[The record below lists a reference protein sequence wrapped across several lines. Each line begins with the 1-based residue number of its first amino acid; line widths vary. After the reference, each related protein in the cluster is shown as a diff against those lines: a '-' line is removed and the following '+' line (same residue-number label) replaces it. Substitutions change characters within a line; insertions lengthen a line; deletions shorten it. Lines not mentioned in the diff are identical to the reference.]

1 MALKNVFKISDLP
14 EMLKTDISENDL
26 LLVSDSLDSETSS
39 LILSKKLKLST
50 LSSQF
55 ADSIL
60 SNVDSNLSMIDSKID
75 NISSNLSENISNL
88 SVNDKNLSDSI
99 DIKIKLGLLNQ
110 DEIEFTNLSTLSIN
124 YISEDKLIEKLESG
138 EEFLSD
144 EVNVVYNDNYINAYY
159 QQIKYVDTPTDKKDA
174 VNKQYI
180 DDKIEKINTQIEE
193 LNTQIGDINTFLEG
207 IN

>member
-60 SNVDSNLSMIDSKID
+60 SNVDSNLSTINSKIN
-75 NISSNLSENISNL
+75 NISSNL

-99 DIKIKLGLLNQ
+99 DNKIKLGLLNQ

-124 YISEDKLIEKLESG
+124 YVSEDKLIEKLESG

-144 EVNVVYNDNYINAYY
+144 EVNVVYNDNYLKLAI
-159 QQIKYVDTPTDKKDA
+159 TE
-174 VNKQYI
+174 
-180 DDKIEKINTQIEE
+180 DDCHS
-193 LNTQIGDINTFLEG
+193 
-207 IN
+207 

>member
-1 MALKNVFKISDLP
+1 
-14 EMLKTDISENDL
+14 MLNSDISENDL

-60 SNVDSNLSMIDSKID
+60 SNVDSNLSTINSKIN
-75 NISSNLSENISNL
+75 NISSNL

-99 DIKIKLGLLNQ
+99 DNKIKLGLLNQ